1 MGATGGGNNFQ
12 SVEMFLAEAGV
23 DGPPANVLLECPPEV
38 QQAVMARGDLST
50 ARNPAAVLL
59 TRVKEE
65 HSKMKASMDQYSMSD
80 MTFPGRVPQTDPED
94 SSGWKRPRLW

>member
-23 DGPPANVLLECPPEV
+23 DASVANVLLECPPEV
-38 QQAVMARGDLST
+38 QQAVIARGDLQT

-65 HSKMKASMDQYSMSD
+65 HTKILAGLQQYSLDD
-80 MTFPGRVPQTDPED
+80 MTFPGRVPQTYG
-94 SSGWKRPRLW
+94 SGGMNQGQ